1 MMNTQV
7 TLAPTR
13 SAVSRTK
20 NRIRENGPDFIVRSE
35 AQTCQHDRNGQ
46 LWIRFE
52 SVAQRA
58 SDGKGGKE
66 AWQGWLPVSEIEVTD
81 GSR

>member
-1 MMNTQV
+1 MLNTQV

-13 SAVSRTK
+13 AAASRTK
-20 NRIRENGPDFIVRSE
+20 NRIRENGPAFIVRSE
-35 AQTCQHDRNGQ
+35 AQTCHHDRNGE

-52 SVAQRA
+52 SVAQRS

-66 AWQGWLPVSEIEVTD
+66 AWHGWLPASEIEVND
-81 GSR
+81 ENR